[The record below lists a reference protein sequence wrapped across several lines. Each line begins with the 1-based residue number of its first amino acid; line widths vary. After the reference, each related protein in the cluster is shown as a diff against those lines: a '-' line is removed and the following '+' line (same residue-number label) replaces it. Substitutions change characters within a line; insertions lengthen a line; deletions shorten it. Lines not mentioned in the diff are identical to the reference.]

1 MMQRQRPKLHLELG
15 VHPRIQHQ
23 PSLRLTPCLSANP
36 TTQSKEAMPSVVE
49 AVEQEP
55 EVPLLALVT
64 VRHPNTVRPN

>member
-49 AVEQEP
+49 AVEQEQ
-55 EVPLLALVT
+55 EVPLQALVT
-64 VRHPNTVRPN
+64 VKHLSIARPS